1 MIRPIVSTNLD
12 VSLNTTELSNTVSA
26 HLFPNPSSD
35 NVTIRMVNGNYAGV
49 EVMNMLGEIMLRSME
64 ETISLQHYPNGMYF
78 FKIIGTEQV
87 YKIVKN

>member
-1 MIRPIVSTNLD
+1 
-12 VSLNTTELSNTVSA
+12 
-26 HLFPNPSSD
+26 
-35 NVTIRMVNGNYAGV
+35 MVNGNYAGV